1 MKKHINT
8 TGIPDCEFD
17 SLARILLPKI
27 QKLFESEE
35 IKKEFEQWKSE
46 QETKNL
52 TRK

>member
-35 IKKEFEQWKSE
+35 NKKEYEKWKLE